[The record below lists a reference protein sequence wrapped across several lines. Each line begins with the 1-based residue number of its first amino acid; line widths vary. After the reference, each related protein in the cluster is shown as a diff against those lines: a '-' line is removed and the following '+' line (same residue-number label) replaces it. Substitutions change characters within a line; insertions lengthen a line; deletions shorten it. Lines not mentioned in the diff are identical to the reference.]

1 MALLGTD
8 QFDVP
13 VKWRDSSNT
22 SSCFT
27 RWRLMSETN
36 ALFSSWQWWIES
48 PRRSARGRFRTFTF
62 CRLFRRGAS
71 SRDGGKWNCSAL
83 IRSQARVFPH
93 HIIITFRFV
102 LFTNDLAP
110 TPEHVYALL
119 YADDLKSSLQANLL
133 SNCFMS
139 PTERQTGLFL
149 SATYKQAF
157 IKHLRML
164 ALWNSHIII
173 KFRFYS
179 NFRLV

>member
-1 MALLGTD
+1 MHSLAE
-8 QFDVP
+8 V
-13 VKWRDSSNT
+13 SSIFRLSGRRTHNSSDT
-22 SSCFT
+22 SRCFT

-36 ALFSSWQWWIES
+36 APFSSWQWWIES

-83 IRSQARVFPH
+83 IRRHASSTSYYYYFP
-93 HIIITFRFV
+93 FV

-110 TPEHVYALL
+110 TLEHVYALL
-119 YADDLKSSLQANLL
+119 YADDLKLSLQANLL

-139 PTERQTGLFL
+139 PSWETGLFL
-149 SATYKQAF
+149 NATYKRAF

-164 ALWNSHIII
+164 RYEILT
-173 KFRFYS
+173 
-179 NFRLV
+179 